1 MAVVTE
7 LRPGDEVS
15 RTHSGSVFVD
25 RIRSFSRRPQK
36 ELRTNLLLPL
46 PRRRNPSSGYVKSKN
61 ARRKEDTVF
70 FSRSSCLRGHPPQ
83 WTDDA
88 TNSALHRQRDRSRR
102 PRNVFLRDF
111 AAGNAHLHF
120 PWTLQMVTAHESTV
134 HLVEKGTV
142 HRKSDAFGEHEDA
155 KITWCVESFS
165 CLRSSTCFPHLIH
178 LFLVVLKIHRGKLWS
193 VRRHGLIARPY
204 LTC

>member
-15 RTHSGSVFVD
+15 RTHSGRVFVD
-25 RIRSFSRRPQK
+25 RIRSFSRLPQK

-46 PRRRNPSSGYVKSKN
+46 PRRRNPSSGYAKSKN
-61 ARRKEDTVF
+61 ARRKKETVF
-70 FSRSSCLRGHPPQ
+70 FSRSSCLLSHPPQ

-88 TNSALHRQRDRSRR
+88 TNSALYRQRDRSRR

-111 AAGNAHLHF
+111 VAGHAHLHF
-120 PWTLQMVTAHESTV
+120 PWTLQMVTTHELTV

-142 HRKSDAFGEHEDA
+142 HRKSDASSEHEDA
-155 KITWCVESFS
+155 KITWCVDAFS
-165 CLRSSTCFPHLIH
+165 CPRSSTCFPHLIH
-178 LFLVVLKIHRGKLWS
+178 LFLVVREIHGAQL
-193 VRRHGLIARPY
+193 
-204 LTC
+204 